1 VAASTRADADTLTEF
16 YQTTLAGVQEVGP
29 YQRIVFKTNLKLG
42 ELHYSLGHYN
52 KLAKVWTSER
62 APAGECI
69 SQTRATSHH
78 VDYQTASTR
87 V

>member
-52 KLAKVWTSER
+52 KLAKVWTNELLL
-62 APAGECI
+62 AN
-69 SQTRATSHH
+69 
-78 VDYQTASTR
+78 ASLRQGRLHTT
-87 V
+87 